1 MINRNKMTYQHSFE
15 DGTPC
20 QLPAGKV
27 VCVGR
32 NYVDHIKELDNP
44 MPTEPILFIKP
55 ATSLQPFSEPVTV
68 PAYSHNCHHET
79 ELAVLVGEKLF
90 CGDRESADKAIAG
103 FGIALDLT
111 LRDIQ
116 QGLKEK
122 GLPWEKAKAFDG
134 SCPISP
140 FVKKGQLANP
150 QDTMLK
156 LLVNGAV
163 QQEESTKLMI
173 TGILD
178 LMVYMSAFFTLM
190 PGDVILTGT
199 PAGVSQLNSGDRLE
213 LELDGRF
220 RYTVSVA

>member
-1 MINRNKMTYQHSFE
+1 MAYQHIFD
-15 DGTPC
+15 DGTSC
-20 QLPAGKV
+20 GLTVGKV

-32 NYVDHIKELDNP
+32 NYVAHIQELDNP

-55 ATSLQPFSEPVTV
+55 ATSLRPLSESIVI
-68 PAYSHNCHHET
+68 PAYSESCHNET
-79 ELAVLVGEKLF
+79 ELAVLIGNEISNT
-90 CGDRESADKAIAG
+90 DREKAEEAIAG
-103 FGIALDLT
+103 YGIALDLT

-134 SCPISP
+134 ACPISP
-140 FVKKGQLANP
+140 FVRKEQLADP

-156 LLVNGAV
+156 LIVNDEV
-163 QQEESTKLMI
+163 RQEESTKLMI

-178 LMVYMSAFFTLM
+178 LIVYMSGFFTLM
-190 PGDVILTGT
+190 PGDVVLTGT
-199 PAGVSQLNSGDRLE
+199 PAGVGPLDSGDRLE

-220 RYTVSVA
+220 RYTASVA

>member
-1 MINRNKMTYQHSFE
+1 MAYQHVFS

-20 QLPAGKV
+20 GLPAGKV

-32 NYVDHIKELDNP
+32 NYVAHIKELDNP
-44 MPTEPILFIKP
+44 VPSEPILFIKP
-55 ATSLQPFSEPVTV
+55 ATSLRPIAEPIVL
-68 PAYSHNCHHET
+68 PAYSESCHNET
-79 ELAVLVGEKLF
+79 ELAVLIGTETG
-90 CGDRESADKAIAG
+90 CADREKAEAAVAG
-103 FGIALDLT
+103 YGIALDLT

-134 SCPISP
+134 SCPMSP
-140 FVKKGQLANP
+140 FVSRDQLTNP

-156 LLVNGAV
+156 LVVNGEV
-163 QQEESTKLMI
+163 RQEESTKLMM

-178 LMVYMSAFFTLM
+178 LMVYMSGFFTLL
-190 PGDVILTGT
+190 PGDVVLTGT
-199 PAGVSQLNSGDRLE
+199 PAGVGPLDSGDRLE

-220 RYTVSVA
+220 QYTTSVA